1 MLEKRYKTI
10 SLVILID
17 PDRKVSGSSH
27 WRVSTHCC
35 RWWSESVRRNGSA
48 SSTPT
53 RRLSK
58 VIPAP
63 DYGSTSKSPTNA
75 VPVSTSHPYRCR
87 RIRTHIRTDACANV
101 REQTRDRA
109 APSGAREEIVFLR
122 DIRFLFM
129 RISSVRSI
137 RRAYKNRRY
146 RWNSSRDTHNGWLA
160 RKFLGATW
168 SGKFRPIPV
177 AVGIFIAR
185 KNVILR
191 SFQDWVKIQVKSKL
205 DYK

>member
-1 MLEKRYKTI
+1 M
-10 SLVILID
+10 
-17 PDRKVSGSSH
+17 SGSLH

-48 SSTPT
+48 SSTLI
-53 RRLSK
+53 RKLSK

-75 VPVSTSHPYRCR
+75 VPVSILIRIDADASAHTSARMHA
-87 RIRTHIRTDACANV
+87 RTCANRCEIELHLWE
-101 REQTRDRA
+101 RE
-109 APSGAREEIVFLR
+109 SEREGERKKIVFLR

-129 RISSVRSI
+129 RISSVGSI
-137 RRAYKNRRY
+137 RRAHKNRRY
-146 RWNSSRDTHNGWLA
+146 RWNSSRDTHDGWLA
-160 RKFLGATW
+160 GKFLGATW

-177 AVGIFIAR
+177 AAGIFTAS

-191 SFQDWVKIQVKSKL
+191 SFRDRVKIQMKSKL
-205 DYK
+205 DYE